1 MNKIKLVKKS
11 GGMQLIIKGAKG
23 QQIMPRELNMINR
36 DEISGLLRIN
46 LVQKKNSFKF
56 ICAVT
61 GFETLVEFL
70 RTPLNRESFA
80 QILRMILANL
90 KAMREKV
97 FNTDYVLLD
106 IDKVMVNPHTS
117 QIYFIYV
124 PIQRFEGGGNLRTL
138 LLAIIQHC
146 SFQQGEDT
154 DYVQDY
160 INILNNGVNF
170 SEFDLEQYIK
180 RLTNTHTPPAEMV
193 ECKHCHAMMPRE
205 NRFCTAC
212 GHELSISPYPKPNG
226 PGIYDPIDD
235 PNIAPTHN
243 PIGPTG
249 GIFSDVTTVLFTNET
264 SVLCGDTENDTRL
277 YLLRKNTGEKM
288 PISRSVFRVG
298 KEEGS
303 NDYVVRDNSAV
314 SRKHAEILIEG
325 NHYFIVDKNSTNYTY
340 VDGRVIS
347 PNQKVEIFSDT
358 KIRLANEDFVFLIE

>member
-61 GFETLVEFL
+61 GFETLAEYL

-80 QILRMILANL
+80 QILRMILSNL
-90 KAMREKV
+90 KAMRENV

-106 IDKVMVNPHTS
+106 IDKVMVNPHTR
-117 QIYFIYV
+117 QICFIYV
-124 PIQRFEGGGNLRTL
+124 PILRFEGGGNLRTL
-138 LLAIIQHC
+138 LLDIIQHC

-193 ECKHCHAMMPRE
+193 ECKYCHTMMPRE

-212 GHELSISPYPKPNG
+212 GHELSSLKPYLDG
-226 PGIYDPIDD
+226 GGYYDPIKPVID
-235 PNIAPTHN
+235 PPEPG
-243 PIGPTG
+243 PIGPSTE
-249 GIFSDVTTVLFTNET
+249 GIVSDATVVLFNNET